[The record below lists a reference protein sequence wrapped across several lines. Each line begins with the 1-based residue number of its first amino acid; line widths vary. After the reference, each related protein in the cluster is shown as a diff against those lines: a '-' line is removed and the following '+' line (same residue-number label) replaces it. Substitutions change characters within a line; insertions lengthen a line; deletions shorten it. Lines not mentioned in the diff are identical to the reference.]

1 MFTVQPMFSAALS
14 SGMNALVSNI
24 LKIVQNFLQNLIFW
38 KLEILHHV
46 CFTIDF
52 CWNCIMCLPQNWLFS
67 GSQMAVLYYQRLNPS
82 CPMQRQIFQYVA
94 LHLFQSCLFLTQPK
108 CFFSLCASTIFSFKS
123 TIFSFKST
131 IFSFKSTLFSFKS
144 TIFSWWWWL
153 YFSTASKGFS
163 LNLYLTFRRV
173 LRMNPHQALST
184 KPLSNFL
191 EYTIPLS
198 SVCLFHFSACISQ
211 TRALQCIALHCH
223 MAWAPE
229 GREGQS

>member
-1 MFTVQPMFSAALS
+1 MQNCWYIRKIRRGGW
-14 SGMNALVSNI
+14 SGFGMAWLWDGT
-24 LKIVQNFLQNLIFW
+24 KLIP
-38 KLEILHHV
+38 
-46 CFTIDF
+46 IDLGLIPKYCPF
-52 CWNCIMCLPQNWLFS
+52 FPI
-67 GSQMAVLYYQRLNPS
+67 GSQSRGVVQFCLY
-82 CPMQRQIFQYVA
+82 
-94 LHLFQSCLFLTQPK
+94 
-108 CFFSLCASTIFSFKS
+108 FSLCASTI
-123 TIFSFKST
+123 
-131 IFSFKSTLFSFKS
+131 SFKS

-211 TRALQCIALHCH
+211 TRALQCIALHYH